1 MQIPTDHEYSE
12 TFYLQISA
20 KPQHENPTFGD
31 MGASPDGPLQYR
43 PKHYVPFK
51 VPVYDEILDTY
62 RKTEYN
68 ALVAAGEQNL
78 TLPETQYR

>member
-1 MQIPTDHEYSE
+1 MYFAAAIADYGFTG
-12 TFYLQISA
+12 
-20 KPQHENPTFGD
+20 K
-31 MGASPDGPLQYR
+31 YR

-78 TLPETQYR
+78 TPPETQYQY